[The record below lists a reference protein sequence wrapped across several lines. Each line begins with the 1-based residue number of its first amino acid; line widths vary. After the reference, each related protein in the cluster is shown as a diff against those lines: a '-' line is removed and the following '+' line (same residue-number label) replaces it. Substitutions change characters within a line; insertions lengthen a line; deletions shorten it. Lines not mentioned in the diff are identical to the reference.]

1 MPETAASLWTTYN
14 FTGALLGLEVG
25 GGVTYQD
32 DVFLN
37 VGNTAV
43 APGYTTLD
51 GLVSYAWDRFRVSLN
66 GYNLSDETY
75 FAQVH
80 GNRVTPGQGRTFIA
94 TLGVVY

>member
-1 MPETAASLWTTYN
+1 MRVDQHGVKVVTRRKVAEIATPVFVKQL
-14 FTGALLGLEVG
+14 GARPLGLP
-25 GGVTYQD
+25 
-32 DVFLN
+32 F
-37 VGNTAV
+37 

-75 FAQVH
+75 YAQVH

>member
-1 MPETAASLWTTYN
+1 M
-14 FTGALLGLEVG
+14 
-25 GGVTYQD
+25 
-32 DVFLN
+32 FLN

-51 GLVSYAWDRFRVSLN
+51 GLVSYAWDRYRISLN

-75 FAQVH
+75 YAQVH
-80 GNRVTPGQGRTFIA
+80 GNRVIPGQGRTFIA